1 MSTVRDISFSRDPVG
16 SRHAT
21 CVLDLEHLRV
31 VWMSDPQFF
40 ASRRGDSPI
49 GQKFQSLVSLG
60 DRPSAARA
68 LTIAVQTGQA
78 SFEGIGLTGQRF
90 QADLCLRHGADRK
103 PQELIIELH
112 EQGAPDD
119 YSFHMLLES
128 IPLPVWIATD
138 RRADSILG
146 NKTAEEA
153 TGFKRGQNQ
162 SLSQPEDTLT
172 DQYRIY
178 RDGRECDPSD
188 LPMQRAARKGEH
200 VRDEEYEIRY
210 KFGRVDNVILNASP
224 MYDKTGEIIGCSCI
238 QVDITERKNYEAA
251 QKRLLEC
258 SRATGQEFFEALVSA
273 ISQTLKAKK
282 VIVAECVPGTEG
294 RFRTLAA
301 MIDGKP
307 GSLGEFCPIGTPC
320 NDVARGESVFIP
332 SGVPQLYPSEMV
344 TINQVE
350 SYVGAPLKS
359 SDGQVIGLIAVM
371 HDEPV
376 TGMPD
381 PLEIVEIFASRAGSE
396 IQRIRDETTL
406 RLSEQK
412 YRIITNVNTSLI
424 AFVDAEQR
432 YQFVNHAY
440 EQWFGFSPDKLLG
453 RKLCDVMPADTYN
466 GAMPYIR
473 RALSGEHVKAELY
486 LPDICGR
493 PRHIQLEYVPQIVN
507 GKVEGF
513 YGFITDI
520 SDRKKHE
527 EELRK
532 SEERFR
538 TLFAHL
544 PVGAALIDRHGHVVL
559 ENDVFSR
566 LLPHGSNDDSELT
579 FGCLLS
585 RACTLHGQDKRLV
598 VDANRPVDLA
608 LRGIVTRDAE
618 FLCRYQGGREIW
630 VRLSSIPV
638 KNENQEV
645 TAALVMI
652 ADVDMEKRAEDRR
665 TLLMN
670 ELNHRV
676 KNTLTSV
683 QSIAS
688 QTFSQGVVCAKGLD
702 TFEERLMA
710 LSNTHNLLSEESWE
724 GADLRSIIDLVLQP
738 NNLDASRLTVGG
750 PSVRLK
756 PGAAL
761 AFAMALHELATNAT
775 KYGALSNP
783 DGRVSIDWDLTGQNG
798 NARLKFAWSESGGPE
813 TKQPQ
818 RKGFGTRLIE
828 RALAFELGGSNSS
841 MRFEPD
847 GLVCEID
854 AELSEITN

>member
-1 MSTVRDISFSRDPVG
+1 MTTVRNISFSRDPVG
-16 SRHAT
+16 ARHAT
-21 CVLDLEHLRV
+21 CALELKSLSV
-31 VWMSDPQFF
+31 TWMSDPEFLS
-40 ASRRGDSPI
+40 SRRGDSPI
-49 GQKFQSLVSLG
+49 GETFESLVSPS
-60 DRPSAARA
+60 DRASAARA
-68 LTIAVQTGQA
+68 LAITLQTGQA
-78 SFEGIGLTGQRF
+78 SFEAIGLTGQRF
-90 QADLCLRHGADRK
+90 QADLCLRLDADRK
-103 PQELIIELH
+103 PQEIVIELH

-119 YSFHMLLES
+119 YSFHMLFES

-146 NKTAEEA
+146 NRAADEA
-153 TGFKRGQNQ
+153 TGFTRGQNQ
-162 SLSQPEDTLT
+162 SLSQPADTLT

-178 RDGRECDPSD
+178 RDGREVPPSE

-200 VRDEEYEIRY
+200 VRDEEYEVRY

-224 MYDKTGEIIGCSCI
+224 MYDKNGEIIGCSCI
-238 QVDITERKNYEAA
+238 QVDVTERKKYEAA

-273 ISQTLKAKK
+273 ISQTLKASK
-282 VIVAECVPGTEG
+282 VLVAECVPGTDC
-294 RFRTLAA
+294 RFRTIAA

-307 GSLGEFCPIGTPC
+307 GRLDEFSPVGTPC
-320 NDVARGESVFIP
+320 GDVAKGESIFIP
-332 SGVPQLYPSEMV
+332 SGVPQRYPSEMV
-344 TINQVE
+344 AQNQVE

-359 SDGQVIGLIAVM
+359 SDGQVIGMIAVM

-381 PLEIVEIFASRAGSE
+381 PLEIVEIFASRAASE

-424 AFVDAEQR
+424 AFVDAQER
-432 YQFVNHAY
+432 YQFVNQAY
-440 EQWFGFSPDKLLG
+440 EQWFGFAPENLLG
-453 RKLCDVMPADTYN
+453 RQLRDVMPPDTYH
-466 GAMPYIR
+466 GVMPFIR
-473 RALSGEHVKAELY
+473 RALSGEHVKGEVF

-493 PRHIQLEYVPQIVN
+493 PRHIQVEYVPQIVN
-507 GKVEGF
+507 GNVEGF
-513 YGFITDI
+513 YGFITDV
-520 SDRKKHE
+520 SDRKKNE

-544 PVGAALIDRHGHVVL
+544 PVGAALVDQEGHVVL
-559 ENDVFSR
+559 ENEVFAR
-566 LLPHGSNDDSELT
+566 LLPHGSNKLNV
-579 FGCLLS
+579 GLLG
-585 RACTLHGQDKRLV
+585 RACTIHNEDGRPV
-598 VDANRPVDLA
+598 ADANRPVELA

-618 FLCRYQGGREIW
+618 FICRYPGGRQIW
-630 VRLSSIPV
+630 VRLTGIPV
-638 KNENQEV
+638 TNEHQEV

-652 ADVDMEKRAEDRR
+652 ADVDAEKRAEARR
-665 TLLMN
+665 KLLMN

-688 QTFSQGVVCAKGLD
+688 QTFSDGVISSKGLD

-724 GADLRSIIDLVLQP
+724 GADLKSIIDIVLQP
-738 NNLDASRLTVGG
+738 SNLDKDRLIVAG

-761 AFAMALHELATNAT
+761 AFAMALHELVTNAT
-775 KYGALSNP
+775 KYGALSNR
-783 DGRVSIDWDLTGQNG
+783 DGRVEIDWELSRNTDNE
-798 NARLKFAWSESGGPE
+798 RLKFVWSESGGPP
-813 TKQPQ
+813 TKPPE

-828 RALAFELGGSNSS
+828 RALAFELGDSNSS
-841 MRFEPD
+841 MRFEPT